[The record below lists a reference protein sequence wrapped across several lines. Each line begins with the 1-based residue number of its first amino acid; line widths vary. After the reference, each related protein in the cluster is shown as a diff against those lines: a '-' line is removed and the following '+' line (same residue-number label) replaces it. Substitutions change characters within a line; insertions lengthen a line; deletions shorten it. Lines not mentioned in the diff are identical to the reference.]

1 MSEGN
6 PAWPLSGVPH
16 EVRAKQLQFVR
27 RYNGTEV
34 TAPERITVLASLQ
47 VAASGA
53 AAKLLPTAPLREP
66 RQHAEEPA
74 RHFGALSG

>member
-1 MSEGN
+1 MSEGT

-16 EVRAKQLQFVR
+16 EVRAEQLQFVR

-34 TAPERITVLASLQ
+34 TAPERITILASLQ

-53 AAKLLPTAPLREP
+53 EPVNASETLL
-66 RQHAEEPA
+66 
-74 RHFGALSG
+74 GIN